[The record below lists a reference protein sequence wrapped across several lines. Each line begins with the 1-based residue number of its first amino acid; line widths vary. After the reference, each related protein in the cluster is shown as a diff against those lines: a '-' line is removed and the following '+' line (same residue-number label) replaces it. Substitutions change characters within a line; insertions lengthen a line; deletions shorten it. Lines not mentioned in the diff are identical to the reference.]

1 MARQFKGSAQS
12 KGFGAA
18 SASNAAE
25 QRISQQTSR
34 VVAGMERFRDSDLEN
49 RKRILKDMEENARY
63 TQTRLERDRN
73 ILASNKGKQAQQ
85 VAYDAEGAA
94 QRAASNA
101 KATADVFKAVAD
113 FSSTAAKKADE
124 ADKKRVQEQYDAGV
138 RARQLAGPG
147 NVKQVQYD
155 ALTNLEGQAVAE
167 VEGSISLAEAR
178 GADPLAVSK
187 ARMTTHWGSQGWEDA
202 DRLLTTQSGW
212 NPYRNDNLA
221 SNTTML
227 EMDDGTKF
235 RINEAKGTD
244 QKAAAVAWLQQEF
257 FKEEG
262 WDGNSPEQLGAS
274 LDFMQKS
281 NSSYLQQQATLEIA
295 RNDSLL
301 EQGALNSLMTGNVT
315 PIDSNNAYTV
325 LMNANKGDAEKT
337 WTQLE
342 GYVKKGLIPANAL
355 AGITMPDNSTLGESP
370 RYRRF
375 LQLQTE
381 AELDQSAMERRQAT
395 AVREEKS
402 KEWLALLNSP
412 EATMADL
419 KAAEEAFKGDIKG
432 TPQWLQKRINA
443 NDPQGQGTTKALTT
457 LADDMAARKM
467 LTMELVNR
475 VFEVDPIKGAELR
488 KKLEAQNQFVD
499 NDQYKLYRDGLE
511 GLVKEDC

>member
-12 KGFGAA
+12 RGFGAA

-25 QRISQQTSR
+25 QRIAQQTSR

-73 ILASNKGKQAQQ
+73 ILAGNKGKQAQQ
-85 VAYDAEGAA
+85 VAYDAQGEQ
-94 QRAASNA
+94 QRANSRMEASSA
-101 KATADVFKAVAD
+101 AFKAVAN
-113 FSSTAAKKADE
+113 FSETAYKKQQEFEQKKVDE
-124 ADKKRVQEQYDAGV
+124 EYWAGV
-138 RARQLAGPG
+138 RARQLAGPDTI
-147 NVKQVQYD
+147 KQVQYD

-167 VEGSISLAEAR
+167 VEGTISIAEAN

-187 ARMTTHWGSQGWEDA
+187 ARMTTHWGSQGWDDA
-202 DRLLTTQSGW
+202 DMALTTQSGW
-212 NPYRNDNLA
+212 NSYRNDTL
-221 SNTTML
+221 SNDTTML
-227 EMDDGTKF
+227 ELADGTKF
-235 RINEAKGTD
+235 RVNEARGDTSKT
-244 QKAAAVAWLQQEF
+244 AAAIAYAQRKFIE
-257 FKEEG
+257 EEG
-262 WDGNSPEQLGAS
+262 WAGRSAEQLGNS
-274 LDFMQKS
+274 LDYMQKS
-281 NSSYLQQQATLEIA
+281 NMSYLQQEAALETA

-301 EQGALNSLMTGNVT
+301 EQGALNSLMTGNVNPVT
-315 PIDSNNAYTV
+315 SNNAYTV

-355 AGITMPDNSTLGESP
+355 AGITMPDGNTLADSP

-375 LQLQTE
+375 MQLQTE

-412 EATMADL
+412 EATMGDL

-443 NDPQGQGTTKALTT
+443 NDPQGQQFAKANET
-457 LADDMAARKM
+457 L
-467 LTMELVNR
+467 
-475 VFEVDPIKGAELR
+475 
-488 KKLEAQNQFVD
+488 
-499 NDQYKLYRDGLE
+499 
-511 GLVKEDC
+511 C